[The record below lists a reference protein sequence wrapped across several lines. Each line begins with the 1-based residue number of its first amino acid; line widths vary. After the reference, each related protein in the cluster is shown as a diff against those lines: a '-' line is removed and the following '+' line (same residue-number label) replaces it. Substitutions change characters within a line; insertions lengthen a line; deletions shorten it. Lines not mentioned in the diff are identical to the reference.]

1 MLAVIDSLDPGGA
14 GPGGTGGGAERP
26 PPVQIIAIAGT
37 AGVGKTALAIR
48 FARQVAR
55 RYPDGQLYV
64 NLRGFDP
71 SGSAMSP
78 DDALR
83 YFLDA
88 FAVPPQ
94 RIPADLDA
102 RAALYRSMLDGKRPL
117 IVLDNAR
124 DADQV
129 RPLLPGSP
137 GSLVVVTSR
146 SQLTGLVAAQ
156 GAVPF
161 SLDVLTDAEAHEVLR
176 RRLGPD
182 VVAAEPQAAAELTES
197 CARLPLALSITVGRA
212 AIRPKLSLA
221 ALAAELRDARSRLDA
236 LDAGD
241 AATDL
246 RAVLSWSYQELSQ
259 PAARMFR
266 LLGLHPGP
274 DISRAA
280 AVSLSGTS
288 DDDVGGALDE
298 LTRAHMVAEHAP
310 GRFTFHDLLRAYA
323 VERARQVAGD
333 AKREQALRRVV
344 GHYLRTARTAAA
356 KVNPQRFLPVPP
368 APPAGV
374 APEEIAGHDEAL
386 GWFEAEHSVL
396 LAVAGYAAEAGMM
409 PEAWMLPCMLADYL
423 DTRGHWLDFE
433 VTQRSAVAVA
443 RRFGDAEGE
452 ARSCLELGIAC
463 VRLGKLAEA
472 EPALECSLGLY
483 ERLGDRASE
492 ARVHTTF
499 AYRLER
505 EQRYDEA
512 LDHDRKALGLHRAVG
527 NRAGEAMAL
536 NGVGW
541 YLTLLGDHSH
551 ALSYCQEAL
560 ALHRELGD
568 PRGEAATSHSLG
580 HAYYQ
585 LRDYLNALASYRNAV
600 EAAVRSGSRYTEAIS
615 LTSLADTYYM
625 TGDMDAARDAWE
637 GAVALFDQLR
647 HPDAEGV
654 RTKLRGLDLETAF
667 GGPEPG
673 AVTTSH

>member
-1 MLAVIDSLDPGGA
+1 
-14 GPGGTGGGAERP
+14 
-26 PPVQIIAIAGT
+26 
-37 AGVGKTALAIR
+37 
-48 FARQVAR
+48 
-55 RYPDGQLYV
+55 
-64 NLRGFDP
+64 
-71 SGSAMSP
+71 
-78 DDALR
+78 
-83 YFLDA
+83 
-88 FAVPPQ
+88 
-94 RIPADLDA
+94 
-102 RAALYRSMLDGKRPL
+102 
-117 IVLDNAR
+117 
-124 DADQV
+124 
-129 RPLLPGSP
+129 
-137 GSLVVVTSR
+137 
-146 SQLTGLVAAQ
+146 
-156 GAVPF
+156 
-161 SLDVLTDAEAHEVLR
+161 
-176 RRLGPD
+176 
-182 VVAAEPQAAAELTES
+182 VVAAEPQAAVELIES

-246 RAVLSWSYQELSQ
+246 RAVMSWSYQQLSP

-280 AVSLSGTS
+280 AVSLSGTG
-288 DDDVGGALDE
+288 DDDVGAALDE
-298 LTRAHMVAEHAP
+298 LTRAHMVAEHAA

-323 VERARQVAGD
+323 VERATQVADD

-344 GHYLRTARTAAA
+344 GHYLHTAQAAA
-356 KVNPQRFLPVPP
+356 AEFNPQRYLPVPP
-368 APPAGV
+368 ARPADV
-374 APEEIAGHDEAL
+374 KPEEIADRELAL

-396 LAVAGYAAEAGMM
+396 LAVAGYAADAGMM

-423 DTRGHWLDFE
+423 DTRGHWQDFE
-433 VTQRSAVAVA
+433 VVQRSAVAVA
-443 RRFGDAEGE
+443 RRFGDVEGE

-463 VRLGKLAEA
+463 VRLGQLEEA
-472 EPALECSLGLY
+472 EPPLECALAGY
-483 ERLGDRASE
+483 GRLGDRASE

-505 EQRYDEA
+505 GERYGEA
-512 LDHDRKALGLHRAVG
+512 LAHTREALRLHQAVG

-541 YLTLLGDHSH
+541 YLTMLGEHRQ
-551 ALSYCQEAL
+551 ALSHCQEAL

-568 PRGEAATSHSLG
+568 SRGESATSHSLG

-585 LRDYLNALASYRNAV
+585 LGDYPKALASYQNALD
-600 EAAVRSGSRYTEAIS
+600 AAVRSGSRYTEAIS

-625 TGDMDAARDAWE
+625 TGDTAAARDAWE
-637 GAVALFDQLR
+637 RALATYDQLR
-647 HPDAEGV
+647 HPDAEEV
-654 RTKLRGLDLETAF
+654 RTKLRALDLETAF